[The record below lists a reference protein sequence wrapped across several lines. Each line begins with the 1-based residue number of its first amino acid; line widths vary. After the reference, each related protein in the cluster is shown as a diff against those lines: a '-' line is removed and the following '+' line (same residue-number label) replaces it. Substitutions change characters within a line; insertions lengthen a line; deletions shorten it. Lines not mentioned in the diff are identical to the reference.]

1 MRVVYVVS
9 SLEVSGGVKVI
20 VEHAEA
26 LAGRGH
32 DVSIA
37 SLRPPE
43 PWMPV
48 GVPVTVVPAISAQT
62 LPDADVHVATWF
74 ETVVPTVRAA
84 RARRVVH
91 FSQGYEGI
99 YPHVAHRK
107 AEIDEAYRQDVPKLL
122 ISRHLVG
129 LYTGVFPG
137 PFFVL
142 PQAIR
147 AADYAPPD
155 PGREAPRRPSVVGV
169 VGPIEGLN
177 KGIRFGLEAFLML
190 RGEGRDVRL
199 HRASQ
204 LPLSDAERAVVEP
217 DLYACRASVSGMARW
232 YHAADVLIHP
242 SFDAEGF
249 PLPPLEAMA
258 AGVPVVLTDIP
269 SYEPIPRD
277 AAPRV
282 PPGDPAAMAREAAAL
297 LDDAALWRARR
308 ARGIEVAA
316 TFSLARAIDAL
327 EEALGAVVRGS

>member
-1 MRVVYVVS
+1 MKDVYVVS

-26 LAGRGH
+26 LAARGH

-43 PWMPV
+43 AWMPV
-48 GVPVTVVPAISAQT
+48 GVPVAVLPEISAAT
-62 LPDADVHVATWF
+62 LPAADVHVATWF
-74 ETVVPTVRAA
+74 ETVVPTVRAGK
-84 RARRVVH
+84 ARRVVH

-107 AEIDEAYRQDVPKLL
+107 VEIDEAYRQDVPKLL
-122 ISRHLVG
+122 ISEHLVG
-129 LYTGVFPG
+129 LYEGVFPG
-137 PFFVL
+137 PFHVL

-155 PGREAPRRPSVVGV
+155 PEREGPRSPSVLGV

-177 KGIRFGLEAFLML
+177 KGIRFGLEAFRLL
-190 RGEGRDVRL
+190 RASGRDVRL

-204 LPLSDAERAVVEP
+204 LPLSDVEREIVVP
-217 DLYACRASVSGMARW
+217 DVYAHGASVSAMARW
-232 YHAADVLIHP
+232 YHGVDVLVHP
-242 SFDAEGF
+242 SFEAEGF

-258 AGVPVVLTDIP
+258 AGVPAVLTDIP
-269 SYEPIPRD
+269 SYRPIPPD

-282 PPGDPAAMAREAAAL
+282 PPGDAGAMAREVARL
-297 LDDAALWRARR
+297 LDDPALWRARR
-308 ARGIEVAA
+308 ARGMAVAA
-316 TFSLARAIDAL
+316 TFSLAKAVDAL
-327 EEALGAVVRGS
+327 ERALEEVLRGA

>member
-26 LAGRGH
+26 LAARGH

-37 SLRPPE
+37 SLRAPE

-48 GVPVTVVPAISAQT
+48 GVPVTVVPEISAAT
-62 LPDADVHVATWF
+62 LPPADVHVATWF

-84 RARRVVH
+84 RAKRVVH
-91 FSQGYEGI
+91 FSQGYEAI

-107 AEIDEAYRQDVPKLL
+107 AEIDEAYAQRVPKLV
-122 ISRHLVG
+122 ISEHLVG
-129 LYTGVFPG
+129 LFTGVFPG
-137 PFFVL
+137 PFHVL

-147 AADYAPPD
+147 AGDYAPPD
-155 PGREAPRRPSVVGV
+155 PERGAPREPAVVGV

-177 KGIRFGLEAFLML
+177 KGIRFGLEAFLL
-190 RGEGRDVRL
+190 LSAEGRGVRL

-204 LPLSDAERAVVEP
+204 LPLSEAERAIVVP
-217 DLYACRASVSGMARW
+217 DVYACRASVAEMARW
-232 YHAADVLIHP
+232 YHGVDVLIHP
-242 SFDAEGF
+242 SFEAEGF

-269 SYEPIPRD
+269 SYRPIPPD

-282 PPGDPAAMAREAAAL
+282 APGDASAMAREAARL
-297 LDDAALWRARR
+297 LDDPGLWSARR
-308 ARGIEVAA
+308 RRGLEAAA
-316 TFSLARAIDAL
+316 TFSLARATDAL
-327 EEALGAVVRGS
+327 EAALEAILRAA